1 MAEEKKRTPMMDQ
14 TRMRLAEYE
23 RQDWVANIEFGL
35 TVEDIM
41 VPGFWAHM
49 ASQLKPYDHIEARSD
64 DGLWIAYLIVTGC
77 DRTWARVV
85 VDRVVKLTS
94 KDVSETQAVTQ
105 HKVEW
110 KGPQNKFTVI
120 RLSDAEALKTGF
132 STKDEATQWMR
143 EHERVIGVVTP

>member
-23 RQDWVANIEFGL
+23 RQDWVANIEYGL
-35 TVEDIM
+35 TPEDIM

-77 DRTWARVV
+77 DRTWARVAC
-85 VDRVVKLTS
+85 DRLTKLST
-94 KDVSETQAVTQ
+94 KDVAETQAAIQ

-110 KGPQNKFTVI
+110 KGPQHKFTVI
-120 RLSDAEALKTGF
+120 RVADAVALKTGF
-132 STKDEATQWMR
+132 TTKEEASKWMTD
-143 EHERVIGVVTP
+143 HERTIGVTVA